1 MAKKQYFMVID
12 TETTSD
18 DKVYDFAA
26 VICDRNGKIV
36 KSCAVI
42 VGESADKDLFYDAN
56 AKGIWSKQFAAE
68 KKNKYNEMLISGSR
82 MLASVNAINRWLEKA
97 RGEFDPI
104 ITAYNIA
111 FDRSKCANTGID
123 LSIFSNSF
131 CLWHLS
137 CAVYAKTKAYR
148 AFILENHYFNNR
160 TAKGNMT
167 IKSNAEVMAHYITG
181 AYAEEPH
188 MALEDIIDF
197 ELPCLVACL
206 KKRAWEQHI
215 GKAYSWNDYVLKDNY
230 KA

>member
-1 MAKKQYFMVID
+1 MVID

-56 AKGIWSKQFAAE
+56 AKGIWSKQYAAE

-160 TAKGNMT
+160 TDKGNMGYKT
-167 IKSNAEVMAHYITG
+167 NAEVMAHFVTG
-181 AYAEEPH
+181 NYSEEPH
-188 MALEDIIDF
+188 TALEDAQFYEIPI
-197 ELPCLVACL
+197 LVSIL
-206 KKRAWEQHI
+206 KKKNWKEKL
-215 GKAYSWNDYVLKDNY
+215 GYAYNWKDYQLKDNFS
-230 KA
+230 A